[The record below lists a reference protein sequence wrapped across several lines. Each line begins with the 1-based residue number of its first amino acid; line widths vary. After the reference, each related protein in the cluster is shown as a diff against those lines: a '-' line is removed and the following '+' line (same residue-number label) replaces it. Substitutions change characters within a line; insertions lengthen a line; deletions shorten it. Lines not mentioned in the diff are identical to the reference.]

1 MDRIPLLIG
10 FFLPM
15 LVTVT
20 ADHLIKQPSGGE
32 VIDSI
37 ITALFFTAVFAVG
50 VHLGSGLGKEGPHVR
65 AFLRGLLTGLVV
77 QAVVW
82 GFWLSVPD
90 AVRYT
95 FGMWPLVGH
104 VLLITG
110 AGYAVSR
117 PGSGRERRISNQM
130 Q

>member
-1 MDRIPLLIG
+1 MSRIPLLLG

-20 ADHLIKQPSGGE
+20 ADHLVKQPGVGE

-37 ITALFFTAVFAVG
+37 ITALFFTAAFAVG
-50 VHLGSGLGKEGPHVR
+50 AGFRNWLTRKEPPAR
-65 AFLRGLLTGLVV
+65 AFLRGSLAGLVV
-77 QAVVW
+77 QAAVW
-82 GFWLSVPD
+82 GFWLSVPE

-104 VLLITG
+104 VLLSTL
-110 AGYAVSR
+110 AGYAASR
-117 PGSGRERRISNQM
+117 VRLPGTNGA
-130 Q
+130 